1 VTGQAWLA
9 WLLPAVPLAGGAILA
24 VAGTRA
30 ARVAPAAGA
39 AVAAVTLG
47 LACAAAALR
56 PAAVAPLLDGIAA
69 VVQVDGLSAVMV
81 VTVASVTLVVLVFAA
96 GEFRPDENRGRFFG
110 LMLGFAGTMLVTV
123 TAATLPLLLMGWE
136 AMGAASYALI
146 GYWWRQPRR
155 VAAANTAFLTTRAA
169 DLGLY
174 VAAGAALAGGI
185 TGLSLAGLPHASQPW
200 LTVIAVGVVLAAL
213 GKSAQLPFSF
223 WLSRAM
229 EGPSPVSA
237 LLHSATMVAAGAYL
251 LLRSHA
257 LLVAASW
264 AAPLTAWV
272 GVVTALLLGLVAVA
286 QADLKQLLAASTC
299 AQVGFMVLGAGVG
312 GIRGG
317 VLQLVAHAAV
327 KSLLFL
333 AAGAW
338 LTALGTK
345 QLPAL
350 RGAARRYPLAGTTFT
365 VGAAVLAGLPPG
377 SLWVTKDEV
386 LATALRT
393 STALYGLG
401 LAAAVISA
409 VYSAKAAWYV
419 WQPVPADAA
428 SGYDSEQPGTR
439 RIAPVARPPLVVL
452 AVGAAVLGVLA
463 LPAIAGPLGR
473 ALGAA
478 SDPSPAGWS
487 LAVSAAAALLASAAA
502 WSWGTRLAPVSAAV
516 RSWLTGW
523 LRLEQAARLLLA
535 RPVLALAQALAA
547 FDDQILDR
555 AVDGIARS
563 AIRLAA
569 AAALIDDGG
578 VDQLIASI
586 GQAARSL
593 GRLARRPQTGQVH
606 SYYAQAAV
614 MLAVL
619 ALILVLAR

>member
-1 VTGQAWLA
+1 MSGAAWLA
-9 WLLPAVPLAGGAILA
+9 WLLPAVPLAGGAALA
-24 VAGTRA
+24 VAGTRTA
-30 ARVAPAAGA
+30 AVAPATGV
-39 AVAAVTLG
+39 AVAAVTLA
-47 LACAAAALR
+47 LACAAAVVR
-56 PAAVAPLLDGIAA
+56 PTASAPMLDGIAA
-69 VVQVDGLSAVMV
+69 AVQVDGLSAVMV
-81 VTVASVTLVVLVFAA
+81 VTVATVTLVVLVFAA
-96 GEFRPDENRGRFFG
+96 GELRPEENRGRFFG
-110 LMLGFAGTMLVTV
+110 LMLGFAAAMLVTV

-155 VAAANTAFLTTRAA
+155 VTAANTAFLTTRAA

-185 TGLSLAGLPHASQPW
+185 PGLRLAGLPHASAPW
-200 LTVIAVGVVLAAL
+200 LAVIAAGVVLAAL

-257 LLVAASW
+257 LLAASGW
-264 AAPLTAWV
+264 AAPLTAWA

-286 QADLKQLLAASTC
+286 QEDLKQLLAASTC
-299 AQVGFMVLGAGVG
+299 AQVGFIVLAAGVG
-312 GIRGG
+312 GIRAG

-333 AAGAW
+333 ATGAW

-386 LATALRT
+386 LAAALRT
-393 STALYGLG
+393 SPALYGLG

-409 VYSAKAAWYV
+409 VYSAKATWCV
-419 WQPVPADAA
+419 WQPAPTDAA
-428 SGYDSEQPGTR
+428 QGYDTEQPGTR
-439 RIAPVARPPLVVL
+439 RVAPVARPPLVVL
-452 AVGAAVLGVLA
+452 ALLAAVVGVLA
-463 LPAIAGPLGR
+463 LPAIAEPLGQ
-473 ALGAA
+473 ALGTVG
-478 SDPSPAGWS
+478 DPSPTGWE
-487 LAVSAAAALLASAAA
+487 LALSAVAALAASAAA
-502 WSWGTRLAPVSAAV
+502 WAWGTRPVPVPRAAW
-516 RSWLTGW
+516 SWLTGW
-523 LRLEQAARLLLA
+523 LRLEEASRFLLA
-535 RPVLALAQALAA
+535 GPVLALAKALAA
-547 FDDQILDR
+547 FDDQVLDR
-555 AVDGIARS
+555 AVDGMART

-569 AAALIDDGG
+569 ATARIDDGG
-578 VDQLIASI
+578 VDRLIVGI

-593 GRLARRPQTGQVH
+593 GQLARRPQTGQLH

-614 MLAVL
+614 MLVVL
-619 ALILVLAR
+619 ALILVLVR